1 MEPSPDE
8 IRATVDEVAIRG
20 LIAAYADAVN
30 RRDWDH
36 FPRLFAPDARV
47 ELDLRDRPALAF
59 DGPGAIAGFIASALE
74 QYPFFEFVALN
85 VVVIADGPDRAAVRT
100 YMCELRQDHDGR
112 PSRAFGLYQDTVSRL
127 GPREWCFALR
137 HYQSMG
143 RGEYG
148 LDLMPMPAVPAPPAP
163 GLGPRGG

>member
-1 MEPSPDE
+1 MEPPPDA
-8 IRATVDEVAIRG
+8 IRATVDEVAVRG

-30 RRDWDH
+30 RRAWDE
-36 FPRLFAPDARV
+36 FPRLFAPDARI

-59 DGPGAIAGFIASALE
+59 SGPGAIAGFIAEALG

-85 VVVIADGPDRAAVRT
+85 VHVMPDGSDRAAVRT
-100 YMCELRQDHDGR
+100 FMCELRQDHDGQ
-112 PSRAFGLYQDTVSRL
+112 PSRAFGLYQDTVTRV
-127 GPREWCFALR
+127 GPRAWCFARR

-148 LDLMPMPAVPAPPAP
+148 LDLMPMPVVPPPLP
-163 GLGPRGG
+163 PRPRTG